1 MELEAAGGRRTPRDA
16 VSLAAGGG
24 GGPAASSFFLEE
36 DPFPIFS
43 LIFKLEL

>member
-24 GGPAASSFFLEE
+24 GGPAASSYNVKEKE
-36 DPFPIFS
+36 S
-43 LIFKLEL
+43 N